1 MKTRAKNR
9 VIFAIMAIGV
19 VMILLVM
26 ITAYAAE
33 LRHENNQ
40 LISKNSEIAG
50 EAETM
55 SAKIKSSGSIS
66 HIEGAATK
74 KYGMEYPVS
83 GETIRITKDDKQP
96 ENFAAHLRKLAY
108 K

>member
-1 MKTRAKNR
+1 MKTREKNR

-40 LISKNSEIAG
+40 LLTKNSEISG
-50 EAETM
+50 EAETL
-55 SAKIKSSGSIS
+55 SAEIKSSGSIS

-83 GETIRITKDDKQP
+83 GETIRISKNYKAP
-96 ENFAAHLRKLAY
+96 ENFAARLRKLAY